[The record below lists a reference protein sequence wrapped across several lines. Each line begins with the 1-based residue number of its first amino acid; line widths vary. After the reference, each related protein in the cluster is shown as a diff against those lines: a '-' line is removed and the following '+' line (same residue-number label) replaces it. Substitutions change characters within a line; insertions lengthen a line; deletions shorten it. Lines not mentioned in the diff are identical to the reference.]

1 MGLIIK
7 TQEVRPRNFMV
18 TLDGR
23 LDTLT
28 YAQLD
33 STLKMIFLSPVQ
45 SLQLDFGLLS
55 YISSMGLRSIMM
67 AAKQARAKGV
77 RLTVVRP
84 QPQVLAVLEIG
95 RALPTES
102 VFASVAEAD
111 RYLDHIQKEELAK
124 QGGNE
129 PSIQF

>member
-1 MGLIIK
+1 
-7 TQEVRPRNFMV
+7 
-18 TLDGR
+18 
-23 LDTLT
+23 
-28 YAQLD
+28 
-33 STLKMIFLSPVQ
+33 
-45 SLQLDFGLLS
+45 
-55 YISSMGLRSIMM
+55 MGLRSIMM
-67 AAKQARAKGV
+67 AAKQARAKGA

>member
-33 STLKMIFLSPVQ
+33 STLKMIFCRRCRVCNLI
-45 SLQLDFGLLS
+45 L
-55 YISSMGLRSIMM
+55 
-67 AAKQARAKGV
+67 
-77 RLTVVRP
+77 
-84 QPQVLAVLEIG
+84 
-95 RALPTES
+95 
-102 VFASVAEAD
+102 VF
-111 RYLDHIQKEELAK
+111 
-124 QGGNE
+124 
-129 PSIQF
+129 